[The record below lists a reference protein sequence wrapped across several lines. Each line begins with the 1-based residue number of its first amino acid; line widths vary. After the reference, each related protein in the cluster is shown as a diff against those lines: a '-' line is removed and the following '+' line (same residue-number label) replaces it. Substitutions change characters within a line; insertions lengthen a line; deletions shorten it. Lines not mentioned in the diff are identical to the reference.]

1 VADKDRAEDGDSPG
15 GAKPRQ
21 AFDPI
26 QAENALH
33 GERLI
38 ATARV
43 ALLVFRTIVMSAWA
57 MAQAAPPPPGTAR
70 LIALPL
76 YFVHCIAVLLVLRRL
91 KPTSPALPWVSHV
104 LNAID
109 YAFIVTMSA
118 PAVELDPG
126 SQRELLAMSIA
137 IILSFSVARVGTAQ
151 AAVSTMMACASYLI
165 GVRWMQPAVPAATAF
180 VIGSFIAS
188 STIALRVVVGLR
200 RRASEATRLGQY
212 TLVEKLGEG
221 GMGIVYRATHQML
234 RRPTAVKLLQATDV
248 GTKSAK
254 GDETFKRFERE
265 VQLTAG
271 LSHPNTIAIYDYGR
285 TPDGIFYYAMEYLEG
300 ANLEELVGEHGPQPP
315 ARVVHILR
323 QICGSLGEAH
333 GVGLIHRDIKPAN
346 LVLCERGGVGDVIKV
361 LDFGLVKKVD
371 SASNLG
377 VTSDNVLTGT
387 PLYLSPEAIMAPEKV
402 DARSDLYAVGCV
414 GYFLLTGEHV
424 FAGKTLVEICSHHL
438 HSKPVRPSKR
448 AQRDIPRDVEDAI
461 LWCLA
466 KEPADR
472 PPSARALDDRLAECG
487 CAGEWSDAEAR
498 RWWELNKPSISRLHV
513 GKPLGTGERSLT
525 IARE

>member
-1 VADKDRAEDGDSPG
+1 MPEDRA
-15 GAKPRQ
+15 

-38 ATARV
+38 ATARL
-43 ALLVFRTIVMSAWA
+43 ALLVFRSVVMTTWTMSLPV
-57 MAQAAPPPPGTAR
+57 PPPPGTAR
-70 LIALPL
+70 MIALPL
-76 YFVHCIAVLLVLRRL
+76 YFVLCAATIAFLRRM
-91 KPTSPALPWVSHV
+91 KSASPALPWLPHV
-104 LNAID
+104 LNAMD
-109 YAFIVTMSA
+109 YAFIVVMSA
-118 PAVELDPG
+118 PAHEVDPA
-126 SQRELLAMSIA
+126 SQRELLAMSVA

-151 AAVSTMMACASYLI
+151 AAVSTIMACAAYLI
-165 GVRWMQPAVPAATAF
+165 GVRFMEPAMPAATAF
-180 VIGSFIAS
+180 VIGSYIAS

-234 RRPTAVKLLQATDV
+234 RRPTAVKLLQGAAV
-248 GTKSAK
+248 GTKGK
-254 GDETFKRFERE
+254 REETLKRFERE

-300 ANLEELVGEHGPQPP
+300 ANLEELVKEHGPQPP

-346 LVLCERGGVGDVIKV
+346 LVLCERGGVGDVVKV

-371 SASNLG
+371 STSNLG
-377 VTSDNVLTGT
+377 MTSENVLTGT
-387 PLYLSPEAIMAPEKV
+387 PLYLSPEAIVAPEKV

-424 FAGKTLVEICSHHL
+424 FSGKTLVEICSHHL
-438 HSKPVRPSKR
+438 HTKPTRPSTR
-448 AQRDIPRDVEDAI
+448 AKLEIPTDVEDAI
-461 LWCLA
+461 LWCLH
-466 KEPADR
+466 KEPKDR
-472 PPSARALDDRLAECG
+472 PPSALALDDRLADCS
-487 CAGEWSDAEAR
+487 CAGDWSDAEAR
-498 RWWELNKPSISRLHV
+498 KWWELNKPSFAKL
-513 GKPLGTGERSLT
+513 KTATPLAAEERSLM